1 MEGIYIDIDTWA
13 SWATRATWAKRERD
27 REKAEYTILLTPPFK
42 LKVDQEDLM
51 H

>member
-1 MEGIYIDIDTWA
+1 MKEIYIDKDTWA
-13 SWATRATWAKRERD
+13 SWATRATWAKREKERNV
-27 REKAEYTILLTPPFK
+27 EYTIPLTPPFK